1 MTDVW
6 ILARDTALAA
16 ETASTIASL
25 GLTPRRAAMNG
36 NGRPH
41 LADGG
46 AERPAE
52 IMIVI
57 ATPGEPIPS
66 DVCKSWHQAEGGNVP
81 LVLAVDADHLNGRT
95 QIDDADELIV
105 RPYTV
110 AELNIRIQRAR
121 AMLNGVG
128 ADEIVR
134 AGTLEVNLA
143 TYQVRIAGRPVD
155 FSNMEYE
162 LLKFLITHPH
172 RVLSREALLS
182 GVWGYGYY
190 GGART
195 VDVHIRRLRAKLG
208 PEHAERIQTVRGIG
222 YRFDL

>member
-6 ILARDTALAA
+6 ILASDQELAS
-16 ETASTIASL
+16 ETASTVAAL
-25 GLTPRRAAMNG
+25 GLTPRRAASNG
-36 NGRPH
+36 DGRPH
-41 LADGG
+41 IDDGG
-46 AERPAE
+46 AERPPG

-57 ATPGEPIPS
+57 AAPGEPVPAQMCRELLECDGVI
-66 DVCKSWHQAEGGNVP
+66 VP
-81 LVLAVDADHLNGRT
+81 LVLAVDEAHLQERL
-95 QIDDADELIV
+95 DMSAAHELIV

-110 AELNIRIQRAR
+110 AELSARIQRAR
-121 AMLNGVG
+121 AQLNGVG
-128 ADEIVR
+128 ADEVVR
-134 AGTLEVNLA
+134 AGTLAVNLA
-143 TYQVRIAGRPVD
+143 TFQVRIGERTID

-182 GVWGYGYY
+182 GVWSYDYY

-208 PEHAERIQTVRGIG
+208 PDHADRIKTVRGFG
-222 YRFDL
+222 YRFEL